1 MCLQN
6 KQKNDGGVPAIS
18 LMPKSDQ
25 GIWRVKES
33 VFFSKECCTF
43 LVVIPP
49 SFMEEDDSISMD
61 SRWFPSETE
70 GERGRSLRA
79 MTCSSFFDGQVG
91 RNLCPNKCLTT
102 SKTVTYVA
110 GGGGGGGGGGFKLRD
125 QPGNY

>member
-1 MCLQN
+1 MCMQN
-6 KQKNDGGVPAIS
+6 KQKNDGGALAAS

-33 VFFSKECCTF
+33 VFFSKKCRTF

-49 SFMEEDDSISMD
+49 SFMEEEDDSISME

-91 RNLCPNKCLTT
+91 CNLCPNRCLTT
-102 SKTVTYVA
+102 SKTITYVCVCVCVL
-110 GGGGGGGGGGFKLRD
+110 GGGGGGRGLGDL
-125 QPGNY
+125 